1 MALVPVSVSGRT
13 RLTWMDDVGE
23 KSFEQA
29 LDTDNRLREV
39 ARRRMYAAGEQY
51 DAENWKAAE
60 DCRIDPRVQRIPEHM
75 RLHAYS
81 TQIGESVSFIADQLS
96 EGFRLK
102 AKDKTVQEV
111 IDAAIE
117 ATTVLTGGDGDEQ
130 LAVDDVIR
138 EAGIAGDVA
147 YEVRWDPFE
156 ETVFVEFWDSEQ
168 VEFDVPFG
176 ESVRKVWRT
185 DRIWIKDEHDE
196 DRQVTERV
204 RWSMARNERG
214 VKECFRETFYDNEDE
229 PRKTEWLGLPMIPWM
244 VLRADK
250 RSLRGFR
257 GDSLITSQAMETADR
272 LNAVEQLSFLIA
284 RYNSHG
290 NLVIIG
296 DGAAIGIAEDGLVH
310 KDVADVL
317 KFPGGTKAEVITLPT
332 DPQMI
337 IHQREVCAD
346 AIYSSFGLTRVEPS
360 TIQGLGAVSGY
371 ALEILNRK
379 SEGTFRRVR
388 RTFRKDF
395 LKMLNLILDVTAYR
409 RDAAIGL
416 LDGESGIVLEEF
428 TLDAVKD
435 PEFQFPEGLIPVVM
449 FEAVD
454 PAETFPNRA
463 IDIQMAS
470 GYIVDAVAVRDDF
483 TANMISRQEALRQ
496 RGYTE
501 PQIQQIIGE
510 IDAAAPQEGTQPQL
524 TAKDMLDVFGGGT
537 SRNQPQAGQQDTSRA

>member
-1 MALVPVSVSGRT
+1 MVFVPVSVNGRT
-13 RLTWMDDVGE
+13 RLMPMDDVGE
-23 KSFEQA
+23 RSFEKA
-29 LDTDNRLREV
+29 LDTDARLMEV
-39 ARRRMYAAGEQY
+39 SRRRQYATGSQY
-51 DAENWKAAE
+51 DAENWKTAQ
-60 DCRIDPRVQRIPEHM
+60 DCKLDPRVQRVPEHM

-81 TQIGESVSFIADQLS
+81 TQIGESVNFISDQLS

-102 AKDKTVQEV
+102 AKDKEVQAV

-156 ETVFVEFWDSEQ
+156 ETAFVEFWESEQ

-176 ESVRKVWRT
+176 ESVQRVWRT
-185 DRIWIKDEHDE
+185 DQIWIKDERGD

-204 RWSMARNERG
+204 RWSLARNERG
-214 VKECFRETFYDNEDE
+214 VKECLRETFYDNEDE
-229 PRKTEWLGLPMIPWM
+229 PRKTEWLGLPMVPWM

-272 LNAVEQLSFLIA
+272 LNAVEQLSYLIA

-296 DGAAIGIAEDGLVH
+296 DGAAIGVAEDGLVH

-332 DPQMI
+332 NPQMI

-409 RDAAIGL
+409 RDASIGL
-416 LDGESGIVLEEF
+416 IDGESGIVLEEF
-428 TLDAVKD
+428 TLSAVRD
-435 PEFQFPEGLIPVVM
+435 PAFEFPEGLIPVVL
-449 FEAVD
+449 FEGVN
-454 PAETFPNRA
+454 PADVFENRA

-483 TANMISRQEALRQ
+483 TAKMISQQEALRQ

-501 PQIQQIIGE
+501 PQIQQIMGE
-510 IDAAAPQEGTQPQL
+510 MEAAAPQEGTQLSTKDLL
-524 TAKDMLDVFGGGT
+524 TAFGGT
-537 SRNQPQAGQQDTSRA
+537 SRNEPQAGQQDTARA